1 MKVSRALSLVAVCGA
16 LLFAGCSTTQTRIN
30 DHPEIFQSLSP
41 NDQAL
46 VSRGE
51 IRPGMSQNAVWL
63 AWGNPDQKLPGN
75 VHGRPAETWVYMN
88 YTDAYPGPFYGG
100 YGYGFRPY
108 FGFGGGFVVRTR
120 HGHRVAIIGDPFY
133 DPFFYSP
140 LDFRVR
146 YPSKIVSF
154 QGGRVVA
161 LQYLMPPY

>member
-1 MKVSRALSLVAVCGA
+1 MKLSTALSLVASCA
-16 LLFAGCSTTQTRIN
+16 TLFLAGCVTTQTRIN
-30 DHPEIFQSLSP
+30 DHPEIFQSLSA

-88 YTDAYPGPFYGG
+88 YTDAYPGPFYRG
-100 YGYGFRPY
+100 YPYGPY
-108 FGFGGGFVVRTR
+108 GFGFGGGYVVRSR

-140 LDFRVR
+140 LDYRVR

-154 QGGRVVA
+154 QNGRVVA